1 MLAGDTNSTQRA
13 LDGQWPPTHGPE
25 EHYIES
31 LGKAQK
37 GANPAYFLN
46 QEGTVMS
53 ASVDEYDAIAKA
65 MRIVIIPDLTLSPLG
80 PGELA
85 RIEAAAGEGSI
96 VIQLDSDAEALQAAR
111 SMQVLFGQLT
121 PELFAA
127 APALEW
133 VHSTSSGIDHLLFPA
148 FKESDVVLTGEKG
161 LVGPHLADHAMGLLL
176 ALTRKIA
183 AAVRDGPD
191 SWAHRVEYRMAELE
205 LEGLKLC
212 VVGFGGTGR
221 CIAKRAAGFDM
232 HVSAIDLN
240 PVEGTTEAST
250 VEPMSALPDR
260 LAEADVV
267 AVCLPL
273 TPETREMFDA
283 RMFER
288 MKPGAILI
296 NVTRG
301 EIIDH
306 RAMLAALESG
316 RLGGAGLDVHYRE
329 PLPADDPMWRHSN
342 VVMTPHT
349 AGASQLRTG
358 RNYGRFL
365 ENVARFRRGDTL
377 LGEVDK
383 KLGF

>member
-1 MLAGDTNSTQRA
+1 
-13 LDGQWPPTHGPE
+13 
-25 EHYIES
+25 
-31 LGKAQK
+31 
-37 GANPAYFLN
+37 
-46 QEGTVMS
+46 
-53 ASVDEYDAIAKA
+53 

-85 RIEAAAGEGSI
+85 RIESAAGEGST

-111 SMQVLFGQLT
+111 SMQVLFGQVT

-273 TPETREMFDA
+273 TPETRELFDA

-329 PLPADDPMWRHSN
+329 PLARRRSHVATFERGHDTAYRWRQSAQSG
-342 VVMTPHT
+342 PE
-349 AGASQLRTG
+349 LRAIPGKRRAVSTW
-358 RNYGRFL
+358 RC
-365 ENVARFRRGDTL
+365 VARRGRQ
-377 LGEVDK
+377 EA
-383 KLGF
+383 GFLTRPPMSLAAATRDDSRGQFIPDSPGRQSSFDE